1 MYSEEVAE
9 LMKTNK
15 QKAIKLVNALNKETV
30 RDFNEMFGKACGIE
44 LGEFKSKPSSNYRYS
59 HMFDERENTVK
70 VKLGSTSFNLRLPLK
85 EENQVMDLKM
95 LHDGIMNARLRIT
108 YVSQRNWFDELK
120 EQIKNVY
127 EKDKLAKDLFR
138 DLGSKLADAVQDNTN
153 QIHKPVQATKKVS
166 KI

>member
-1 MYSEEVAE
+1 
-9 LMKTNK
+9 MKTDK
-15 QKAIKLVNALNKETV
+15 QKAIKLVNTLNKQAV
-30 RDFNEMFGKACGIE
+30 RDFNEMFGKACDIE
-44 LGEFKSKPSSNYRYS
+44 LGEFKSKPSSHYKYS
-59 HMFDERENTVK
+59 HLFDYRESHVK

-85 EENQVMDLKM
+85 EENQVMDLNM

-108 YVSQRNWFDELK
+108 YVSQRKWFDELK

-138 DLGSKLADAVQDNTN
+138 DLGSKLADAAQDNTN